1 MLDFDAKLK
10 AISDRVTKNKSNH
23 LLVENE
29 LKKLKTF
36 HLSYFREKNYFEDS
50 GALIYLAFQPIDKYF
65 KRIPGLGN
73 GEYISFGKSRGLSDE
88 KNNSITASN
97 HIITPLLDYLG
108 AKIRVKFNGSCLK
121 KITYTHGKIVNIY
134 IIYKISKNQNISIY
148 PILENC
154 LFGAVSLTKNADID
168 KYKYSGYGIGFDRH
182 EEFSFGGRGFGRN
195 AIIFGV
201 DLSSSVHTNN
211 KKNNILVLGKDFKLR
226 LGKDFQDFINSTTI
240 YAGKMYSISFT
251 KNNKKFVL
259 SLHYNGDNS
268 YLFINGTEIHKFK
281 AKDSKIV
288 ATPLCLGN
296 ISKDF
301 SVDNMKKTGLNG
313 YVYDF
318 SVDYDAIAND
328 KILDI
333 HKYLMEKT
341 TSYKCGDLLKKHLQ

>member
-134 IIYKISKNQNISIY
+134 IVYKISKNQNISIY

-182 EEFSFGGRGFGRN
+182 K
-195 AIIFGV
+195 
-201 DLSSSVHTNN
+201 SSV
-211 KKNNILVLGKDFKLR
+211 LV
-226 LGKDFQDFINSTTI
+226 
-240 YAGKMYSISFT
+240 
-251 KNNKKFVL
+251 V
-259 SLHYNGDNS
+259 
-268 YLFINGTEIHKFK
+268 E
-281 AKDSKIV
+281 
-288 ATPLCLGN
+288 
-296 ISKDF
+296 
-301 SVDNMKKTGLNG
+301 
-313 YVYDF
+313 
-318 SVDYDAIAND
+318 
-328 KILDI
+328 
-333 HKYLMEKT
+333 
-341 TSYKCGDLLKKHLQ
+341 DLVEMQ